1 MRTYSCH
8 VCMYFSAL
16 EILCCSPDLISIP
29 ARHDTSPRISPG
41 PSFTNVLNFKDSV
54 CSAQAPDPPDSV
66 AIPRFL
72 TTEKKISSVSGEDSN
87 KPSTFAANNI
97 DARVTLDLSSVSVYK
112 DGAGLERQR
121 GYG

>member
-72 TTEKKISSVSGEDSN
+72 TTEKKISSVSGEDGN
-87 KPSTFAANNI
+87 KHNI
-97 DARVTLDLSSVSVYK
+97 GTWCCVTLDLSSLPVYK
-112 DGAGLERQR
+112 DGCRTRTTA
-121 GYG
+121 